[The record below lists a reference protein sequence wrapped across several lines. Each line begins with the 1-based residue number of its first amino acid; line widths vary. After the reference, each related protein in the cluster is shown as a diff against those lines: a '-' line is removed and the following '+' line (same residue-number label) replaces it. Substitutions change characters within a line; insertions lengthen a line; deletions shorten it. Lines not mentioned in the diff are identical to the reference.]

1 MFDLDIIDKIDK
13 YEVNNLEE
21 CLLLC
26 AKLREKDNLPHRIFI
41 KESSYLKS
49 FEFPYS
55 NFFIE
60 GAIEISNSLYGNKL
74 DDDGVKLT
82 TWRTATLKIK
92 GNNNIFKGLK
102 IVNDAKDSPIKGQ
115 EVALAVYGNNNI
127 FIDLRIESS
136 QDTLFIGPLPDDLC
150 TRYINFL
157 KEDEI
162 GIEGNLHNYFV
173 NCSIKGTVDFV
184 FGAGQASF
192 HRCRFISLE
201 DNRTSYVFAPAH
213 SLKDDFG
220 FFINESS
227 FISEGVKPSS
237 TYLARPWRD
246 YGKVVINN
254 STYSA
259 HIKEKGFSS
268 WENTTRYLTSRF
280 YEIPLRKARSSFV
293 KTYVSLPYIYEEE
306 ISILKLIEEKVN

>member
-21 CLLLC
+21 CLALC

-41 KESSYLKS
+41 KESSYSKS

-60 GAIEISNSLYGNKL
+60 GTIEISNSLYGNKL

-127 FIDLRIESS
+127 FIDLKIESS

-192 HRCRFISLE
+192 NRCRFISLE
-201 DNRTSYVFAPAH
+201 DSRTSYVFAPAH
-213 SLKDDFG
+213 SLKDAFG
-220 FFINESS
+220 FFINESN
-227 FISEGVKPSS
+227 FISEEVKPSS

-293 KTYVSLPYIYEEE
+293 KTYVSLPHIYEEE

>member
-1 MFDLDIIDKIDK
+1 M
-13 YEVNNLEE
+13 
-21 CLLLC
+21 
-26 AKLREKDNLPHRIFI
+26 
-41 KESSYLKS
+41 
-49 FEFPYS
+49 
-55 NFFIE
+55 
-60 GAIEISNSLYGNKL
+60 
-74 DDDGVKLT
+74 
-82 TWRTATLKIK
+82 
-92 GNNNIFKGLK
+92 
-102 IVNDAKDSPIKGQ
+102 
-115 EVALAVYGNNNI
+115 
-127 FIDLRIESS
+127 
-136 QDTLFIGPLPDDLC
+136 FIGPLPDDLC

-192 HRCRFISLE
+192 NRCRFISLE

-220 FFINESS
+220 FFINESN
-227 FISEGVKPSS
+227 FISEEVKPSS

-293 KTYVSLPYIYEEE
+293 KTYVSLPHIYEEE